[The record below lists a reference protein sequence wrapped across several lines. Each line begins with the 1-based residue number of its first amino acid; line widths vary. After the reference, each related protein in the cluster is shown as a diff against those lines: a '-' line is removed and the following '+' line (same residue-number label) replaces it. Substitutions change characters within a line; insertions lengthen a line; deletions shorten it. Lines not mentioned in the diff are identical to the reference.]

1 MKVANKTVT
10 VLLNALE
17 CKVFWCCFC
26 FFFFLQTLHKLQLSF
41 PALGLSKILDF

>member
-17 CKVFWCCFC
+17 CKVFWWCFG
-26 FFFFLQTLHKLQLSF
+26 FFFYKPCMSFSCLCQL
-41 PALGLSKILDF
+41 